1 MTSQTD
7 EWMEK
12 AGVLIEALPYMRRYG
27 NKPIVVKF
35 GGPAMCEQACVDS
48 FAADMTLLRQ
58 NGAQPVVVCGGGSQ
72 SCEML

>member
-7 EWMEK
+7 KWMEK
-12 AGVLIEALPYMRRYG
+12 PGYLSLPFMRRYG

-35 GGPAMCEQACVDS
+35 GGHAMGEQAYVDS

-58 NGAQPVVVCGGGSQ
+58 IGAQPVVVHGAGRKLATCRTG
-72 SCEML
+72 